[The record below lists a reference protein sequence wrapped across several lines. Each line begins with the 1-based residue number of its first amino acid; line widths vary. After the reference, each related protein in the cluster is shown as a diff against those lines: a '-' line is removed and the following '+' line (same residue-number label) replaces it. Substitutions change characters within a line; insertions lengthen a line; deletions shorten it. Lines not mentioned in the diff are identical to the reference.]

1 VCKKAKSLL
10 LEGYDPQDFEIVV
23 KSEKSNYIKEIENKL
38 EEYSITLSYLGKKK
52 LAQNTAVQKVMLP
65 LRVASGGY
73 PQDLLMSMI
82 TAGFGG
88 ETAEFPIIY
97 SKAHLDRGLMKLSYR
112 SRLEDWE
119 RRLGNFEKYLE
130 HLKNL
135 EDEEAEGIKEEA
147 RSLYRSLQK
156 AQKSVKT
163 LFEFLKRL
171 EDAKDPREYSKIL
184 ERAIEIVK

>member
-1 VCKKAKSLL
+1 FENTYITVTTGEIFEFGSSTIMNAIKDFNPFIIKKEFSGNGVAKGLFGKDGDGVKIHRFGKPSEEIEWVCKKAKSLL

-97 SKAHLDRGLMKLSYR
+97 SKAHLDRGPMKLSYR
-112 SRLEDWE
+112 SRLEDW
-119 RRLGNFEKYLE
+119 
-130 HLKNL
+130 
-135 EDEEAEGIKEEA
+135 
-147 RSLYRSLQK
+147 
-156 AQKSVKT
+156 
-163 LFEFLKRL
+163 
-171 EDAKDPREYSKIL
+171 
-184 ERAIEIVK
+184 